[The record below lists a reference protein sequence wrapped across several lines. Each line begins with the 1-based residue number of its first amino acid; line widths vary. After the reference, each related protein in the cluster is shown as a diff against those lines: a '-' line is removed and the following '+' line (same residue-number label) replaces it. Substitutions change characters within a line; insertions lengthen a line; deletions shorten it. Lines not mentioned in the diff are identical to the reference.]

1 MRIGQLLENTNMPST
16 EKKAAGT
23 QPGEKSF
30 GETLTKAIEKVNDLQ
45 TESDNLAV
53 KVAGGDLDNIHQAM
67 ISMEKA
73 SLALEFALQIRNK
86 AIEAYQELMKTQ
98 V

>member
-16 EKKAAGT
+16 ENKAAGA
-23 QPGEKSF
+23 QKGEGSF
-30 GETLTKAIEKVNDLQ
+30 GETLTKAIEKVNDFQ
-45 TESDNLAV
+45 TESDSLAA
-53 KVAGGDLDNIHQAM
+53 KVAGGDLDNVHQAM

-73 SLALEFALQIRNK
+73 SLALEFAVQVRNK